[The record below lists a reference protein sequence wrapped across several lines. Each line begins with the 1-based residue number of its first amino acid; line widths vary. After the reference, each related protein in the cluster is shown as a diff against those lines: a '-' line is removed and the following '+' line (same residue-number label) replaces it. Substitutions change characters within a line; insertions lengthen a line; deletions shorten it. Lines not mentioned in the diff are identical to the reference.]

1 MICDGWLDE
10 IQTLSKSVPLDAP
23 AWQSLGYRELLNAHG
38 QSEIS
43 EILDKVK
50 QQTRNYAKRQITWF
64 SRQVD
69 SVQINLDAEDA
80 LHTILCHPRVPQR
93 HPRPASSAG

>member
-1 MICDGWLDE
+1 MIRDGWLDE
-10 IQTLSKSVPLDAP
+10 IQMLSKSVSLEAP

-43 EILDKVK
+43 AILDKVK

-64 SRQVD
+64 SRQVN
-69 SVQINLDAEDA
+69 SMQINLDSEDA
-80 LHTILCHPRVPQR
+80 LQII
-93 HPRPASSAG
+93 SAVSR